1 MESIN
6 IISAVAEIVLYLGL
20 SVFAVFAII
29 YFRKISESISSIEE
43 KVNSIAIST
52 GPAIEEISAI
62 ASDIREISR
71 KSKLGIHR
79 VEMLTDELIKRGYEI
94 NDTIKF
100 IRDKT
105 SCYINNGSNFIS
117 ALLTGFTAFK
127 RKLN

>member
-6 IISAVAEIVLYLGL
+6 IISAIAEIVLYLGL

-43 KVNSIAIST
+43 RVNSIAIST
-52 GPAIEEISAI
+52 GPAIDEISAI

-71 KSKLGIHR
+71 KSKLEIHR
-79 VEMLTDELIKRGYEI
+79 LEMLTDELIKRGYEI

-100 IRDKT
+100 IQDKI
-105 SCYINNGSNFIS
+105 SCYFNNGSNFIS
-117 ALLTGFTAFK
+117 ALLSGFTAFK
-127 RKLN
+127 RKIN